1 MRKKTKHALAIILA
15 GGALMSML
23 IPAAAA
29 QPPEINPRYVGISN
43 ISAGLAISTSGK
55 ATCVSS
61 VMPDNRYTV
70 TLTMELQQDGRTIK
84 SWNTPVGTSQTVL
97 EKSYN
102 VTSGHDYQV
111 VATATVKSGSSVI
124 NSYKAYSSIVSY

>member
-1 MRKKTKHALAIILA
+1 MRKKIKHALAIILA
-15 GGALMSML
+15 VGVVMSML
-23 IPAAAA
+23 IPAVAA
-29 QPPEINPRYVGISN
+29 QSPEINPRYVGISN
-43 ISAGLAISTSGK
+43 ISAGLTISTSGK

-84 SWNTPVGTSQTVL
+84 SWYTPVGTSQTVL